1 MKALKSVGAVLA
13 GLVVNVIL
21 SLGTDMLMHLVA
33 GFPSL
38 GQKYN
43 DQQLMVATAYRA
55 IYGVVSSYVT
65 ARLAPDRPLQHALAG
80 GVLGLILGTIGAVE
94 AWNQVEKF
102 GPHWYPVALI
112 VLALPCA
119 WLGGILYKGKQPSR

>member
-1 MKALKSVGAVLA
+1 M
-13 GLVVNVIL
+13 NIIL
-21 SLGTDMLMHLVA
+21 SLGTDMLMHMVA
-33 GFPSL
+33 GFPAL

-43 DQQLMVATAYRA
+43 DRQLMFATVYRA
-55 IYGVVSSYVT
+55 IYGVVSSYLT
-65 ARLAPDRPLQHALAG
+65 ARLAPQRPMRHALAG
-80 GVLGLILGTIGAVE
+80 GVLGLVLGIIGAVE

-119 WLGGILYKGKQPSR
+119 WLGGTLYLEKQRDQ